1 MRISIPPFLVAVL
14 ACAAPHAP
22 AAAQI
27 EASAAP
33 RAFCWAGRPG
43 DECRT
48 FLVADAGAY
57 TVVGG
62 TRYTRTDF
70 DGSRDRK
77 RHLTGHVAW
86 EAGVMRNVTTRDA
99 VGATL
104 MAGADA
110 NGERLALKGRYRRWT
125 GPRSAVDVAAG
136 VLHARRAE
144 PYPDPDV
151 PGNLHVA
158 ALGLTG
164 DLSVGLTEWASA
176 SVRGDLLFD
185 ADGTSSGVYGGVKLG
200 TRPGLA
206 ATAIP
211 FLAAGLIY
219 LVAGSSS

>member
-1 MRISIPPFLVAVL
+1 M
-14 ACAAPHAP
+14 
-22 AAAQI
+22 
-27 EASAAP
+27 
-33 RAFCWAGRPG
+33 
-43 DECRT
+43 
-48 FLVADAGAY
+48 
-57 TVVGG
+57 
-62 TRYTRTDF
+62 
-70 DGSRDRK
+70 
-77 RHLTGHVAW
+77 
-86 EAGVMRNVTTRDA
+86 MRNVSARDA

-110 NGERLALKGRYRRWT
+110 NGERLALKARYRRWR
-125 GPRSAVDVAAG
+125 GPGSAVDVAAG

-144 PYPDPDV
+144 PYPDPDQ

-185 ADGTSSGVYGGVKLG
+185 ADRTSTGLYGGVKLG

-206 ATAIP
+206 ATALP

-219 LVAGSSS
+219 LVAGTSS